1 MVLQKIGHSLK
12 SCLVPHFKNKC
23 LFIQE
28 YQIPIIALRA
38 LSQLNRPFKKGQL
51 IMKWINSQINQAIK
65 LRCLKIVQTLLSN
78 QEKRRMREKS
88 LSPCEINLC
97 YSSIFFGIEWSLKES
112 NLLGINLGQ
121 ILITWWRY
129 SIVYVVFYFNKP
141 FITSAT
147 TWYSILKELMKAK
160 NSYYSLGLD
169 L

>member
-51 IMKWINSQINQAIK
+51 IMKWINSQINQAQSIK

-88 LSPCEINLC
+88 HISLVSLVSNGHLKNLISLELILDRFLLPW
-97 YSSIFFGIEWSLKES
+97 YS
-112 NLLGINLGQ
+112 
-121 ILITWWRY
+121 WWRY
-129 SIVYVVFYFNKP
+129 SIVLVNVCCILYCCILCYLMQALMCAV
-141 FITSAT
+141 
-147 TWYSILKELMKAK
+147 YS
-160 NSYYSLGLD
+160 YSLGKCVLYT
-169 L
+169 LLGP